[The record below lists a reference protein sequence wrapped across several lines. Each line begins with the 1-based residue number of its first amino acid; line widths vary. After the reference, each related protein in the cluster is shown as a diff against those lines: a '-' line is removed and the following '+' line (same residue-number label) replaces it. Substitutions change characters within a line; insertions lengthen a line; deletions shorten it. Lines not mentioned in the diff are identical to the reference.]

1 MRTFSV
7 SFFLG
12 TLFVLNMPHLPS
24 SSALLW
30 GWVLLGSSAFV
41 CWLWRRRSALWVCIM
56 WALLGGLWG
65 YSYAAQTAI
74 TMRDRWLSSNQEGQ
88 DLSVVGVIADIPEQR
103 VDGWHFVLDADGENL
118 HGRLQLGWYD
128 EDAPQLRAGERWQFK
143 VRLKRPNGLRNPNG
157 FDYEQWL
164 FAERVIGTGSVRDS
178 KTNQLLAEPV
188 WWNPNH
194 WRQQIK
200 DRLDKALVAQ
210 PSLGLVQGLAIA
222 YTDHIRDEQ
231 WQILRQT
238 GTIHLLAISGLHIT
252 MVAGLGIVPMWLL
265 WWCFPRLYVW
275 LPVRIAGG
283 VCGGGL
289 AIVYSLL
296 AGFNIPTQRTLLM
309 LLIMLAGLV
318 WRRYVPFSVIFSVAL
333 LAVLLL
339 DPLAGLSVG
348 FWLSFLTVG
357 LLVWLGSR
365 QRKAGK
371 TAAVG
376 MQLVLSLGT
385 VPLAAGF
392 FGMVSFISP
401 VANLLA
407 IPLVTFIV
415 TPLILLGLLVTAW
428 AGVAESLWWL
438 AAKLLEWLM
447 MGLAWMAQLPSAS
460 IYLPLI
466 PSAWLVIASLGFFML
481 FMPRGMPARWLGIL
495 LLLPMWWYQPVRPVL
510 GAFRADMLDVGQGLA
525 SVVQTAN
532 HTLVFDT
539 GAKTSSSFDMG
550 ELVVLPWL
558 RGQGITQVDALV
570 VSHADNDHSGGAG
583 AVLAGIPVQSILV
596 GSADTLDHA
605 DPSKRFVSITSLCE
619 RGQSWEWDGVTF
631 TVLNPSSDFPQDKD
645 NNRSCVLRVANAFH
659 QLLLTAD
666 IERPAEKNL
675 LASGNPE
682 SLLAEVMLVPH
693 HGSKSSSSLAFI
705 RAVAPKLAIVT
716 SGYRNRFHHPHE
728 EVITRYTGQGVRVVD
743 TVDAGAMTLYFPA
756 DETTFT
762 QSGWRLSHP
771 HWWSR

>member
-12 TLFVLNMPHLPS
+12 TCLVLSLTRLPS
-24 SSALLW
+24 TSALFWGLLLAGLGALSLW
-30 GWVLLGSSAFV
+30 FFSKKYAVARRWMGVLLAISMGFAYTTLTAMNVRDNWWESS
-41 CWLWRRRSALWVCIM
+41 
-56 WALLGGLWG
+56 
-65 YSYAAQTAI
+65 
-74 TMRDRWLSSNQEGQ
+74 QEGQ
-88 DLSVVGVIADIPEQR
+88 DTVITGVIADIPER
-103 VDGWHFVLDADGENL
+103 RADGWHFVLDTVGEFSQ
-118 HGRLQLGWYD
+118 GKLQLGWYD
-128 EDAPQLRAGERWQFK
+128 DDAPQLRAGERWQLR
-143 VRLKRPNGLRNPNG
+143 VRVKRPNGLRNPNG

-164 FAERVIGTGSVRDS
+164 FTERIVGIGSVRDS
-178 KTNQLLAEPV
+178 KANQLLAEPV

-200 DRLDKALVAQ
+200 DRLDEALVAQ

-252 MVAGLGIVPMWLL
+252 MVAGLGIVPVWLL

-318 WRRYVPFSVIFSVAL
+318 WRRHVPFSVIFSVAL

-365 QRKAGK
+365 QRKTGK

-392 FGMVSFISP
+392 FGMVSLISP

-407 IPLVTFIV
+407 IPIVTFIV
-415 TPLILLGLLVTAW
+415 TPLILLGLLLSAW

-438 AAKLLEWLM
+438 AAKLLDWLM

-460 IYLPLI
+460 LYLPLI
-466 PSAWLVIASLGFFML
+466 PSVWLVIASLGFLIL
-481 FMPRGMPARWLGIL
+481 FMPRGMPARWLGVL
-495 LLLPMWWYQPVRPVL
+495 LLLPMWWYQPARPVL
-510 GAFRADMLDVGQGLA
+510 GAFRADILDVGQGLA
-525 SVVQTAN
+525 SVVQTAK

-539 GAKTSSSFDMG
+539 GAKTSPTFDMG

-596 GSADTLDHA
+596 GSADTLDHTE
-605 DPSKRFVSITSLCE
+605 PSERFMSITSLCE

-666 IERPAEKNL
+666 IERPAEKQL
-675 LASGNPE
+675 LASENPDV
-682 SLLAEVMLVPH
+682 LQAEVMVIPH
-693 HGSKSSSSLAFI
+693 HGSKTSSSSAFI
-705 RAVAPKLAIVT
+705 HAVAPQLGVIT
-716 SGYRNRFHHPHE
+716 SGYRNRFHHPHS
-728 EVITRYTGQGVRVVD
+728 EVVTRYTAQGIRVVN
-743 TVDAGAMTLYFPA
+743 TVDTGALTLYFSA
-756 DETTFT
+756 DNAPFT
-762 QSGWRLSHP
+762 QSAWRWAYP